1 MTDSSDIDSA
11 QSRRQVTADRKGE
24 GMENREAWLTIDQV
38 AAMLNVS
45 YWTVYR
51 LIKSRQIVGVQIGRA
66 RRVIPE
72 SVEAYKARLINE
84 AA

>member
-1 MTDSSDIDSA
+1 LSIRSIPG
-11 QSRRQVTADRKGE
+11 K
-24 GMENREAWLTIDQV
+24 
-38 AAMLNVS
+38 LNVS

-51 LIKSRQIVGVQIGRA
+51 LIKSRQIIGVQVGRA

-72 SVEAYKARLINE
+72 SVEAYKARLIEE

>member
-1 MTDSSDIDSA
+1 MSD
-11 QSRRQVTADRKGE
+11 QQGR
-24 GMENREAWLTIDQV
+24 AWLTIDEV

-51 LIKSRQIVGVQIGRA
+51 LIKAREITGVQIGRA

-72 SVEAYKARLINE
+72 SVEAYKARLIH
-84 AA
+84 AAA

>member
-1 MTDSSDIDSA
+1 
-11 QSRRQVTADRKGE
+11 
-24 GMENREAWLTIDQV
+24 MENRSAWLTIDQV

-51 LIKSRQIVGVQIGRA
+51 LIKSRQIIGVQVGRA

-72 SVEAYKARLINE
+72 SVEAYKARLIEE

>member
-1 MTDSSDIDSA
+1 MDKKA
-11 QSRRQVTADRKGE
+11 G
-24 GMENREAWLTIDQV
+24 AWLTIDEV

-51 LIKSRQIVGVQIGRA
+51 LIKGKEITGVRIGRA
-66 RRVIPE
+66 RRVLPE
-72 SVEAYKARLINE
+72 SVEAYKNRLIEE

>member
-1 MTDSSDIDSA
+1 MDKQTD
-11 QSRRQVTADRKGE
+11 
-24 GMENREAWLTIDQV
+24 AWLTIDQV

-51 LIKSRQIVGVQIGRA
+51 LIKAREITGVRIGRA
-66 RRVIPE
+66 RLVVPE
-72 SVEAYKARLINE
+72 SVHAYMARLIEE

>member
-1 MTDSSDIDSA
+1 MST
-11 QSRRQVTADRKGE
+11 VDRPQD
-24 GMENREAWLTIDQV
+24 AWLTIDEV

-51 LIKSRQIVGVQIGRA
+51 LIKSRQITGVQIGRA
-66 RRVIPE
+66 RRVIPA
-72 SVEAYKARLINE
+72 SVEEYKARLIEE

>member
-1 MTDSSDIDSA
+1 MNSSSGTSNA
-11 QSRRQVTADRKGE
+11 RPRRQATADRKGE
-24 GMENREAWLTIDQV
+24 GVENRNAWLTIDQV

>member
-1 MTDSSDIDSA
+1 VKKQEDS
-11 QSRRQVTADRKGE
+11 
-24 GMENREAWLTIDQV
+24 WLRIDQV

-51 LIKSRQIVGVQIGRA
+51 LIKAREITGVRIGRA

-72 SVEAYKARLINE
+72 SVEAYKARLIEE

>member
-1 MTDSSDIDSA
+1 MTKHHD
-11 QSRRQVTADRKGE
+11 
-24 GMENREAWLTIDQV
+24 AWLTIDEV

-51 LIKSRQIVGVQIGRA
+51 LIKARQITGVQIGRA

-72 SVEAYKARLINE
+72 SVEAYKARLIEE